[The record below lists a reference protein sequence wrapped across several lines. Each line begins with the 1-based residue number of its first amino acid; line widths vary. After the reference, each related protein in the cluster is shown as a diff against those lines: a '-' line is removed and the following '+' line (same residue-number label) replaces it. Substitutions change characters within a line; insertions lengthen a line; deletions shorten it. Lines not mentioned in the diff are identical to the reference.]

1 VDATLAEAAETF
13 NVIVFFKDF
22 RFSKS
27 TAVRGHAEHDA
38 AVSSCLELCLNVD
51 RKKLHDRSYRVS
63 STECQA
69 KYVSRIGVLVRCTL
83 KEIQKL
89 TKEKAYEN

>member
-1 VDATLAEAAETF
+1 VASSSSWSHPCFETRGQQIF
-13 NVIVFFKDF
+13 GQQYLISNG
-22 RFSKS
+22 KS
-27 TAVRGHAEHDA
+27 
-38 AVSSCLELCLNVD
+38 LNVD
-51 RKKLHDRSYRVS
+51 RKKLHDGSYRVS
-63 STECQA
+63 SAECQA